1 VPSEAATSVYISEDT
16 GSSGNTKSIT
26 RQYYKVLKRDP
37 AATGIMPIM
46 GLVKLPHLGVYDFH
60 GYNPFGHVSLVH
72 MRISAP
78 SSALLEPLH
87 KALPEAVQKILQK
100 WCMKPSSG
108 GGDIVVQ
115 DLDVAALLHVRG
127 KRAECGRLTCGSNR
141 CINLLYHPWVLPA
154 SMSLFQADKSAVK
167 FTMETGIFGHEGV
180 ECVHEAG
187 GGMKEEESGCA
198 FGKLAPRFVQVH
210 HQRFSPCNMQIS
222 FRDNCPGGH
231 SFFSV
236 ARLKNRAVLSYH
248 LVLDPASHS
257 SHGTILSKLKSAS
270 SVEDIIVAERYCDSN
285 NTVGKSSRSNSAEM
299 NLSSEPMK
307 ERIVQNNESKLVT
320 PAQIMSSFCL
330 MSKSIM
336 ETVNSLR
343 RYERDEYKNSFGTQ
357 RPA

>member
-1 VPSEAATSVYISEDT
+1 MASRACLACTLLNAPSQTVCSLCGTPLPLQNCEDKDASDEKVEADR
-16 GSSGNTKSIT
+16 SSGGSDGYYSKNRKILGRNPQAFQISFE
-26 RQYYKVLKRDP
+26 YYKVLKRDP

-46 GLVKLPHLGVYDFH
+46 GLVKLPHLGSPVAQTVALICCITL
-60 GYNPFGHVSLVH
+60 GYIIRT
-72 MRISAP
+72 MIRTIA
-78 SSALLEPLH
+78 
-87 KALPEAVQKILQK
+87 K
-100 WCMKPSSG
+100 
-108 GGDIVVQ
+108 
-115 DLDVAALLHVRG
+115 
-127 KRAECGRLTCGSNR
+127 
-141 CINLLYHPWVLPA
+141 
-154 SMSLFQADKSAVK
+154 
-167 FTMETGIFGHEGV
+167 METGIFGHEGV

-198 FGKLAPRFVQVH
+198 FGKLAPRFV
-210 HQRFSPCNMQIS
+210 QIS